1 MRASMPDHS
10 RSARAKEASFDGP
23 RAAAVFSAMEEKNLS
38 IDAAAVAR
46 EALQVRQPGEDIDE
60 ALLRAC
66 KKLYGESG
74 MFAFQ
79 GIQGALG
86 ALAGRGNLDRE
97 SALKQMAGGQ
107 SGVQMR
113 ISTTIRTTEKTG
125 AKSLDDLSPELR
137 AKVEQAFAEGKGRV
151 SVNSQTTATHRC
163 GYCNFEFAADIATCP
178 QCGRAVKTSFWSKL
192 FGK

>member
-1 MRASMPDHS
+1 MSDHS
-10 RSARAKEASFDGP
+10 RSAHAKEASFDGSGAP
-23 RAAAVFSAMEEKNLS
+23 AVFSAMEEKNLQV
-38 IDAAAVAR
+38 DAAAVAR
-46 EALQVRQPGEDIDE
+46 EALRDRQPGEDIDE

-86 ALAGRGNLDRE
+86 ALAGHGNLDRE

-107 SGVQMR
+107 TGVQMR
-113 ISTTIRTTEKTG
+113 ISTTIRTTQKT
-125 AKSLDDLSPELR
+125 ATKSLDDLSPELR
-137 AKVEQAFAEGKGRV
+137 AKVEQAFAEGKARV
-151 SVNSQTTATHRC
+151 AVKAQGGGASTATHRC
-163 GYCNFEFAADIATCP
+163 GYCDFEFAADIATCP
-178 QCGRAVKTSFWSKL
+178 QCGRTVKTSFWSKL